1 MCSGGDEVS
10 DGLGAVSAPCRYAV
24 HKREGK
30 AGSRAQRKILFNA
43 CGRRKKAG
51 NVPAGKERVTT
62 LLLRCVLIEQQQLR
76 VLRGGRQ
83 DGGHG
88 LLGLGDVHPCAGRV
102 GHVCG
107 GLYGRQ
113 PMYQKLFAG
122 WH

>member
-1 MCSGGDEVS
+1 MAWVP
-10 DGLGAVSAPCRYAV
+10 SAHRADTLFTSAKASRAAV
-24 HKREGK
+24 HNEKFFSMPA
-30 AGSRAQRKILFNA
+30 AGE
-43 CGRRKKAG
+43 KKAG
-51 NVPAGKERVTT
+51 NVPAGKEKVM
-62 LLLRCVLIEQQQLR
+62 LLRCVLIEQQQLR

-102 GHVCG
+102 GHACG